1 VRDDGGAGLRAGPLS
16 RARRWVR
23 SNAAAAFG
31 LVLLGLILGV
41 AVAGPV
47 VYRTDPWERVGRRFE
62 PPAGRFAL
70 GTDHAGRDVLAGLVN
85 GARTSLLVG
94 GAAAA
99 VMFVI
104 GVTVGATAGYRG
116 GAADETLMRITEF
129 FQILPAFL
137 FAMVLVAIFTP
148 RLVTI
153 ILAIGVS
160 NWPGTAR
167 LVRAEFLSLRERDY
181 VAAARALGA
190 GDVRI
195 IVREILPNALPPIV
209 VNASLTVGTAILF
222 EAGLSFL
229 GLADPNVMSWGYMIG
244 ASRLYL
250 REAWWT
256 VTLPGVAI
264 LAAVLSLSLF
274 GDWLNDVLNPRLR
287 EQRAI
292 P

>member
-1 VRDDGGAGLRAGPLS
+1 MTRRRFAPRAARWLRL
-16 RARRWVR
+16 
-23 SNAAAAFG
+23 NAAAA
-31 LVLLGLILGV
+31 LGLGLLASILGSAIV
-41 AVAGPV
+41 GPA

-62 PPAGRFAL
+62 PPASRFAL
-70 GTDHAGRDVLAGLVN
+70 GTDHAGRDVLAGMMT

-94 GAAAA
+94 CAAAALMLLIGVSIGAAA
-99 VMFVI
+99 
-104 GVTVGATAGYRG
+104 GYWG
-116 GAADETLMRITEF
+116 GALDEALMRITEF

-137 FAMVLVAIFTP
+137 FAMVLVSILSP

-167 LVRAEFLSLRERDY
+167 LVRAEFLSLRERDF
-181 VAAARALGA
+181 VAAARALGV
-190 GDVRI
+190 GDARI
-195 IVREILPNALPPIV
+195 IVREILPNALPPVI

-229 GLADPNVMSWGYMIG
+229 GLQDPNVMSWGYMIG
-244 ASRLYL
+244 SSRLYL

-256 VTLPGVAI
+256 VTFPGLAI

-274 GDWLNDVLNPRLR
+274 GDWLNDMLNPRLR
-287 EQRAI
+287 ERRSG
-292 P
+292 